1 MKDVSKND
9 ILKVLKA
16 VLRFGIKRYNFN
28 FNKLLML
35 MEKFKNTDEK
45 KTERQ
50 IYEYDDF
57 IKFLSAEDYLK
68 YKCL

>member
-1 MKDVSKND
+1 MKDISKND

-28 FNKLLML
+28 FNQLLML

-50 IYEYDDF
+50 I
-57 IKFLSAEDYLK
+57 
-68 YKCL
+68 